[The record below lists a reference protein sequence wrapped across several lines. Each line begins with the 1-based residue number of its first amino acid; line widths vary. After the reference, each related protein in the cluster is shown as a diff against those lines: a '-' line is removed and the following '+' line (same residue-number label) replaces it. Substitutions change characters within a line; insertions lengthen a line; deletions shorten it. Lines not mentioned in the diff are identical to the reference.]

1 MRNLPTP
8 LKAHLAE
15 EVTTLATCWRIER
28 ADGLVMGFTDH
39 DQALTV
45 NNEQY
50 DSIAGFTPSSI
61 ASNSE
66 MAVDNLDLSGHT
78 YPSKITAKDLLAGL
92 YDMARLEVFSV
103 NYNAPDSG
111 KLIQKS
117 GIIGEIT
124 LNKNM
129 FCAEVRGNTQLLS
142 QTMCQAYTPHCRA
155 QLGDKQCGFDLKT
168 IGYTAESAITKII
181 DNQTFLTD
189 NLDQH
194 HGWFKDGYLIWNS
207 GENTGI
213 RMEIKEFSKFTV
225 TLALPMPF
233 IMQVGDNF
241 TIFAGCDKSSATC
254 LDKFKNIIN
263 FRGEPDLI
271 GSDKMMQTVA
281 TRNG

>member
-1 MRNLPTP
+1 MRELTHS
-8 LKAHLAE
+8 LKSHLE
-15 EVTTLATCWRIER
+15 KELTTLATCWRIER
-28 ADGLVMGFTDH
+28 VDGMIMGFTDH
-39 DQALTV
+39 DQMLIV
-45 NNEQY
+45 NGEQY

-66 MAVDNLDLSGHT
+66 MAVDNLDLTGHT
-78 YPSKITAKDLLAGL
+78 FPSKITAKDLLAGL
-92 YDMARLEVFSV
+92 YDMARLEVLSV
-103 NYNAPDSG
+103 NYNEPDSG
-111 KLIQKS
+111 KLIQKC

-142 QTMCQAYTPHCRA
+142 QTMCQSYSPHCRA
-155 QLGDKQCGFDLKT
+155 QLGDRQCGFDLKT
-168 IGYTAESAITKII
+168 IGYTADSAITEII
-181 DNQTFLTD
+181 DNQTFLTA

-213 RMEIKEFSKFTV
+213 RMEIKEFSRFSV

-233 IMQVGDNF
+233 AMKIDDSF
-241 TIFAGCDKSSATC
+241 TIYAGCDKSSGTC

-263 FRGEPDLI
+263 FRGEPDII
-271 GSDKMMQTVA
+271 GSDKMMQTVG
-281 TRNG
+281 TRSG